1 MKELSMDELSMKVK
15 STEQIKPDRLGTV
28 LLVLTALMIG
38 VAIYFA
44 FGYAPTADV
53 LSGSDVQRIFY
64 FHVGI
69 AWIAGLALFVTFVC
83 SILYLWRG
91 EQRKYD
97 IVAAASVEIGVV
109 FGVMVLL
116 SGMLWARPVWNTW
129 WTWDPRLTTTAI
141 TEFIYIAYLMLRGAV
156 DDPQR
161 RARFSAVYGIIGFA
175 SVPITYFS
183 TKWFN
188 TIHPDLFNGSNLSPL
203 TAGMKPALFI
213 SLAAFTLVYILLLRT
228 RSKVEFTADEVAQLK
243 HEILNA

>member
-1 MKELSMDELSMKVK
+1 MTQTKA
-15 STEQIKPDRLGTV
+15 DRLGV
-28 LLVLTALMIG
+28 ALIG
-38 VAIYFA
+38 LAAVTIAAAIYFA
-44 FGYAPTADV
+44 FGYAPTADK
-53 LSGSDVQRIFY
+53 LSGGDVQRIFY

-97 IVAAASVEIGVV
+97 IVAAASAEIGVV

-141 TEFIYIAYLMLRGAV
+141 TEFIYIAYLMLRGAS

-161 RARFSAVYGIIGFA
+161 RARFSAVYGIVGFA
-175 SVPITYFS
+175 SVPITFFA
-183 TKWFN
+183 TRWFN
-188 TIHPDLFNGSNLSPL
+188 TIHPDLFSGTGLQPL
-203 TAGMKPALFI
+203 TDHMKPALFI
-213 SLAAFTLVYILLLRT
+213 ALAAFTLVYVALLRL
-228 RSKVEFTADEVAQLK
+228 RAKVEFTADEVAKLK
-243 HEILNA
+243 HEIINA

>member
-1 MKELSMDELSMKVK
+1 MAQSRG
-15 STEQIKPDRLGTV
+15 RLDV
-28 LLVLTALMIG
+28 LVIVLAALMVLIG
-38 VAIYFA
+38 IVLAL
-44 FGYAPTADV
+44 GVAPTADR
-53 LSGSDVQRIFY
+53 LSGGDVQRIFY

-69 AWIAGLALFVTFVC
+69 AWVAGLAMFVTFVA
-83 SILYLWRG
+83 SILYLARG

-141 TEFIYIAYLMLRGAV
+141 TEFIYIAYLMLRAAV

-175 SVPITYFS
+175 SVPITFFS

-188 TIHPDLFNGSNLSPL
+188 TIHPDLFDGKSLSPL
-203 TAGMKPALFI
+203 TANMRPAMFV
-213 SLAAFTLVYILLLRT
+213 SLAAFTLIYVLMLRA
-228 RSKVEFTADEVAQLK
+228 RARVETSADEVAQLK
-243 HEILNA
+243 QEIINA

>member
-1 MKELSMDELSMKVK
+1 MAQTRKLDVS
-15 STEQIKPDRLGTV
+15 
-28 LLVLTALMIG
+28 LLLLIATGLLIAI
-38 VAIYFA
+38 AIYMA
-44 FGYAPTADV
+44 FGFAPTADRA
-53 LSGSDVQRIFY
+53 SGGDVQRIFY

-69 AWIAGLALFVTFVC
+69 AWIAGLALFVTFVS
-83 SILYLWRG
+83 SILYLARG

-141 TEFIYIAYLMLRGAV
+141 TEFLYVAYLMLRGAI

-183 TKWFN
+183 TRWFS
-188 TIHPDLFNGSNLSPL
+188 TIHPDLGQSPGFGL
-203 TAGMKPALFI
+203 TPNMRPAMFV
-213 SLAAFTLVYILLLRT
+213 SLAAFTLVYVLLVT
-228 RSKVEFTADEVAQLK
+228 ARSRVEQTADRVAQLK
-243 HEILNA
+243 HEIVNA

>member
-1 MKELSMDELSMKVK
+1 MTQTK
-15 STEQIKPDRLGTV
+15 DRLSVPLIV
-28 LLVLTALMIG
+28 LAAALIS

-44 FGYAPTADV
+44 FGYAHTADV

-83 SILYLWRG
+83 SIIYLWRG
-91 EQRKYD
+91 ENRKYD
-97 IVAAASVEIGVV
+97 IIASASVEIGVV

-141 TEFIYIAYLMLRGAV
+141 TEFLYVAYLMLRGAV

-161 RARFSAVYGIIGFA
+161 RARFSAVYGVIAFA

-188 TIHPDLFNGSNLSPL
+188 TIHPDLFNGQNLSPL
-203 TAGMKPALFI
+203 TDTMKPAMFI
-213 SLAAFTLVYILLLRT
+213 SLAAFTVVYLVLLRM
-228 RSKVEFTADEVAQLK
+228 RAKVESTADEVAKLK
-243 HEILNA
+243 QEITSNA

>member
-1 MKELSMDELSMKVK
+1 MDQWGDSNLH
-15 STEQIKPDRLGTV
+15 QAQDRITAPLIII
-28 LLVLTALMIG
+28 TALMIG
-38 VAIYFA
+38 VATFFA
-44 FGYAPTADV
+44 FGYAHTADV
-53 LSGSDVQRIFY
+53 LSGGDVQRIFY

-91 EQRKYD
+91 ENRQFD
-97 IVAAASVEIGVV
+97 IIAAASVEIGVV

-141 TEFIYIAYLMLRGAV
+141 CEFLYVAYLMLRGAV

-161 RARFSAVYGIIGFA
+161 RARYSAVYGVIAFA

-188 TIHPDLFNGSNLSPL
+188 TIHPDLFGGQNLSPL
-203 TAGMKPALFI
+203 TDTMKPAMFI
-213 SLAAFTLVYILLLRT
+213 ALAAFTLVYIVLLRM
-228 RSKVEFTADEVAQLK
+228 RAKVETTADEVAKLK
-243 HEILNA
+243 QELSSN

>member
-1 MKELSMDELSMKVK
+1 MTQARGRVD
-15 STEQIKPDRLGTV
+15 V
-28 LLVLTALMIG
+28 LVIVLAALMIVIG
-38 VAIYFA
+38 IVLA
-44 FGYAPTADV
+44 FGAAPTADK
-53 LSGSDVQRIFY
+53 LSGGDVQRIFY

-69 AWIAGLALFVTFVC
+69 AWIAGLAMFVTFIC

-97 IVAAASVEIGVV
+97 IAAAASVEIGVV
-109 FGVMVLL
+109 FGLMVLA

-161 RARFSAVYGIIGFA
+161 RARFSAVYGIIGFI

-183 TKWFN
+183 TKWFQ
-188 TIHPDLFNGSNLSPL
+188 TIHPDLGQTPGFGL
-203 TAGMKPALFI
+203 TASMRPPMFVGI
-213 SLAAFTLVYILLLRT
+213 IAFTLVYLVLLIIRT
-228 RSKVEFTADEVAQLK
+228 RVERSADEVAQLK
-243 HEILNA
+243 HEILNS

>member
-1 MKELSMDELSMKVK
+1 MGM
-15 STEQIKPDRLGTV
+15 TQARDRITV
-28 LLVLTALMIG
+28 PLIVVTGIAIM

-44 FGYAPTADV
+44 FGYAPTADK
-53 LSGSDVQRIFY
+53 LSGGDVQRIFY

-97 IVAAASVEIGVV
+97 IIAAASVEIGVV

-141 TEFIYIAYLMLRGAV
+141 TEFLYIAYLMLRGAL

-175 SVPITYFS
+175 SVPITFFS
-183 TKWFN
+183 TRWFN
-188 TIHPDLFNGSNLSPL
+188 TIHPDLFSGESLSPL
-203 TAGMKPALFI
+203 TAAMKPAMFI
-213 SLAAFTLVYILLLRT
+213 SLFAFTLVYLMLVRA
-228 RSKVEFTADEVAQLK
+228 RAKVEHTSDEVAKLK
-243 HEILNA
+243 QEIINA

>member
-1 MKELSMDELSMKVK
+1 MAQTRKLDVS
-15 STEQIKPDRLGTV
+15 
-28 LLVLTALMIG
+28 LLLLIATGLLIAI
-38 VAIYFA
+38 AIYMA
-44 FGYAPTADV
+44 FGFAPTADRA
-53 LSGSDVQRIFY
+53 SGGDVQRIFY

-69 AWIAGLALFVTFVC
+69 AWIAGLALFVTFVS
-83 SILYLWRG
+83 SILYLARG

-141 TEFIYIAYLMLRGAV
+141 TEFLYVAYLMLRGAI

-183 TKWFN
+183 TRWFN
-188 TIHPDLFNGSNLSPL
+188 TIHPDLGQSPGFGL
-203 TAGMKPALFI
+203 TPNMRPAMFV
-213 SLAAFTLVYILLLRT
+213 SLAAFTLVYVLLVT
-228 RSKVEFTADEVAQLK
+228 ARSRVEQTADRVAQLK
-243 HEILNA
+243 HEIVNA

>member
-1 MKELSMDELSMKVK
+1 M
-15 STEQIKPDRLGTV
+15 TPARDRLGVPLIV
-28 LLVLTALMIG
+28 LAGLMIA
-38 VAIYFA
+38 VAIYMAFA
-44 FGYAPTADV
+44 YAPTADV

-83 SILYLWRG
+83 SILYLARG

-109 FGVMVLL
+109 FGVMVLA

-141 TEFIYIAYLMLRGAV
+141 TEFIYVAYLMLRGAIE
-156 DDPQR
+156 DPQR

-175 SVPITYFS
+175 SVPITFFA
-183 TKWFN
+183 TRWFN
-188 TIHPDLFNGSNLSPL
+188 TIHPDLGQTPGFGL
-203 TAGMKPALFI
+203 TPTMRPPMFI
-213 SLAAFTLVYILLLRT
+213 SLAAFTLVYLVLVRM
-228 RSKVEFTADEVAQLK
+228 RSKVEFTSDEVAQLRQ
-243 HEILNA
+243 EVTSS